1 MDNPPAGTRLERL
14 HERYRTRVSSA
25 GLTKAAEIAAF
36 ARQAGLDP
44 IHLAVAWQI
53 HDDVVTS
60 AVIGP
65 RTLEQLR
72 PYIAALEVTLDASIL
87 AELDTIVPPG
97 SAFADFHDTSGWFVG
112 PLTQPL

>member
-1 MDNPPAGTRLERL
+1 
-14 HERYRTRVSSA
+14 V
-25 GLTKAAEIAAF
+25 
-36 ARQAGLDP
+36 Q
-44 IHLAVAWQI
+44 LAVAWQI

-65 RTLEQLR
+65 RTLEQLQ
-72 PYIAALEVTLDASIL
+72 PYVDALDVTLDASIL
-87 AELDTIVPPG
+87 AELDKIVPPG